1 MIAKIF
7 PEAVVVYTDHRFN
20 PIVLC
25 ASVRQ
30 STIYHPQST
39 TTIVGGWVGWM
50 EPWKIDKIVPMVLP
64 LDICVL
70 ADHYSHHYHYHYHY
84 HYRYSHYCYC
94 YCCYCYLLLLHML
107 KRHQRERERE
117 RETDSNR

>member
-7 PEAVVVYTDHRFN
+7 LVAVVVYTDHRFN

-39 TTIVGGWVGWM
+39 TTIGELVWM
-50 EPWKIDKIVPMVLP
+50 EPWKINKIVPMVLP

-70 ADHYSHHYHYHYHY
+70 ADHYSHHYHYHY
-84 HYRYSHYCYC
+84 
-94 YCCYCYLLLLHML
+94 LVGGGWGGGGGGGGVGVGAGGGGGGGGG
-107 KRHQRERERE
+107 
-117 RETDSNR
+117 DGDGGGGP

>member
-7 PEAVVVYTDHRFN
+7 PEARVVYTDHRFN

-84 HYRYSHYCYC
+84 RYSHYCYC
-94 YCCYCYLLLLHML
+94 YCCYCYLLLLHMF

-117 RETDSNR
+117 QETDSNR